1 MLKKSTNNYLMKIDL
16 SQNNKKTKKPSLS
29 LGYDTKLPSFKRFS
43 NKQKEDFYR
52 EFSTL
57 LKSGVDY
64 NQALQILSGQQKSKF
79 LKTIYEQINSAI
91 VKGRPLHQ
99 AIQDFKHF
107 SPYEYYSIKIGE
119 DTRRLPE
126 VFDQLQKYFARKIK
140 MKRQV
145 VSVLAYPVFVL
156 FITFG
161 VLYFMLNFVVP
172 MFSSIFKQFGKE
184 LPGITQFV
192 LDLSENFNTIL
203 LVFLLIVLG
212 FVFGHKLL
220 KANKKYRHL
229 TSKLLM
235 NIPFFGPLFTK
246 IYLARFCQSFSLLL
260 AAKTPL
266 ITALDL
272 TEKMISFY
280 PLKTALYHTR
290 IDVLKGETLANSL
303 AKHSFFTPKIIS
315 LTVIGE
321 QINELDKMYDNL
333 ANQYNEDI
341 DHSTKLIGTILEPVM
356 ILLIGSIVGFI
367 MVAMYSPIFNLSK
380 ILER

>member
-1 MLKKSTNNYLMKIDL
+1 MKIDL
-16 SQNNKKTKKPSLS
+16 SQNKKEIKKPSLS
-29 LGYDTKLPSFKRFS
+29 FDLEDKLPSLKRFT

-57 LKSGVDY
+57 IKSGVDY
-64 NQALQILSGQQKSKF
+64 NQALKILAGQQKSTF
-79 LKTIYEQINSAI
+79 LKSIYEQINEAI
-91 VKGRPLHQ
+91 VKGTPLHQ
-99 AIQDFKHF
+99 AIKDHKFF
-107 SPYEYYSIKIGE
+107 TPYEYYSIKIGE

-126 VFDQLQKYFARKIK
+126 IFDQLQKFFARKIK

-145 VSVLAYPVFVL
+145 VSVLAYPIFVL

-184 LPGITQFV
+184 LPSITQFV
-192 LDLSENFNTIL
+192 LRLSENFNMIL
-203 LVFLLIVLG
+203 LVFISVIAA
-212 FVFGHKLL
+212 FVFGHKIL
-220 KANKKYRHL
+220 KSNDKYRQI
-229 TSKLLM
+229 TSALM
-235 NIPFFGPLFTK
+235 MKIPFFGPLLSK

-280 PLKTALYHTR
+280 PLKTALTKAKY
-290 IDVLKGETLANSL
+290 DVLKGETLSSSL

-333 ANQYNEDI
+333 ANQYNDDI
-341 DHSTKLIGTILEPVM
+341 DHSTKLVGTILEPVM
-356 ILLIGSIVGFI
+356 ILLIGAIVGFI